1 MNRSFW
7 AMVTGR
13 EPADMRI
20 DNVRIVD
27 VFSGEIREGSVS
39 VGQGRILGFSRLE
52 AREVVDGQGR
62 WLLPGFIDGHVHVES
77 SMLSPSRF
85 AGMVLVSG
93 TTTIVADPHEIANVA
108 GVSGIRY
115 MLEASRKLP
124 LDMRIMLPSCV
135 PAIPVEDAGAVL
147 RAEDIAPLLS
157 DKKVGGACGNDECSR
172 GAWRRC
178 RCSGKNGTNA
188 GGGQVD

>member
-157 DKKVGGACGNDECSR
+157 DEKVGGLAEMMNVPGVL
-172 GAWRRC
+172 
-178 RCSGKNGTNA
+178 
-188 GGGQVD
+188 GGDADVLEKME

>member
-62 WLLPGFIDGHVHVES
+62 WLLPGFIDGHVHVDQQRCLGYGEEC
-77 SMLSPSRF
+77 
-85 AGMVLVSG
+85 GMACVEACDRKILRRLAPAPAEAKA
-93 TTTIVADPHEIANVA
+93 ADPHQNSEQEQTQEQ
-108 GVSGIRY
+108 S
-115 MLEASRKLP
+115 E
-124 LDMRIMLPSCV
+124 
-135 PAIPVEDAGAVL
+135 
-147 RAEDIAPLLS
+147 
-157 DKKVGGACGNDECSR
+157 
-172 GAWRRC
+172 
-178 RCSGKNGTNA
+178 
-188 GGGQVD
+188 